1 MKVKQERMAE
11 RIRMILSELLLRE
24 VSDPRVQGVT
34 VTRVKIDP
42 EMMFA
47 DIHVSALGDD
57 ARREEVLTGL
67 KSAKGFLRRE
77 VGQRITT
84 RNTPDLYF
92 HWDDALE
99 QSERINRLLDNLHIP
114 PTTKQQSTSKP
125 EIDID
130 IDIDE
135 GLDDDE

>member
-11 RIRMILSELLLRE
+11 RIRMILSELLLRD
-24 VSDPRVQGVT
+24 VSDPRLQGVT
-34 VTRVKIDP
+34 ITRVKIDP

-47 DIHVSALGDD
+47 DVHVSALGDD
-57 ARREEVLTGL
+57 ERREEVLTGL

-92 HWDDALE
+92 HWDYALE
-99 QSERINRLLDNLHIP
+99 QSERVNRLLDNLNIP
-114 PTTKQQSTSKP
+114 KSNETPKIIP
-125 EIDID
+125 ETDID

-135 GLDDDE
+135 GLEDE